1 MSKNQNNS
9 KSKKTNETPSTA
21 KAMESQKKLSD
32 EQRRTLQQELKASG
46 AIDNEQM
53 KYDQI

>member
-9 KSKKTNETPSTA
+9 KSKKPNETPATA
-21 KAMESQKKLSD
+21 MQSQKKLSD
-32 EQRRTLQQELKASG
+32 EQRRTLQQELKAAG

>member
-21 KAMESQKKLSD
+21 KTMQSQKKLSD